1 MMWSADDLAEGIAD
15 TTIPAPEAQIKGTAA
30 APVFTTADDFATA
43 SLKSLPKRNTKAPRP
58 RMLMKRLNPGRVA
71 SSGLG
76 QPDPQLRIDPKISAR
91 LTKYLGFDRQG
102 FAPHGAL
109 ELVERNA

>member
-43 SLKSLPKRNTKAPRP
+43 SLKLIAEKKYEGAEAEDADEAPEPWSR
-58 RMLMKRLNPGRVA
+58 R
-71 SSGLG
+71 
-76 QPDPQLRIDPKISAR
+76 QLRFGSAR
-91 LTKYLGFDRQG
+91 PPTSDRSEDLSPPYQI
-102 FAPHGAL
+102 PR
-109 ELVERNA
+109 V